1 MLNYLQIINF
11 LKLINKKNN
20 TRIAKKG
27 IFPNN
32 ITTKKEVS
40 IELKNSVGNCKY
52 QWRKSITLVYMVED
66 REKNF

>member
-40 IELKNSVGNCKY
+40 IELKNSVGSNCKY
-52 QWRKSITLVYMVED
+52 QWRKSTMVYMVQD
-66 REKNF
+66 KEKNF